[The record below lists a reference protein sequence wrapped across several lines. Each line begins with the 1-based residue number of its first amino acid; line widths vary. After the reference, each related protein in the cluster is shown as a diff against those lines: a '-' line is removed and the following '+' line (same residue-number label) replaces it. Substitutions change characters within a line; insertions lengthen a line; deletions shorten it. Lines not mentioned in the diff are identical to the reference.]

1 VTSLIHDEQQ
11 RIFVMNRRRSIS
23 TSAFLLTAEEASKN
37 KASPA
42 NANDIAPLFCAV
54 DDWCRLSGLSRSAT
68 YEAIK
73 EGWLPTLKI
82 GKSRL
87 IDFDLAIEAVRAK
100 YSARQAA

>member
-1 VTSLIHDEQQ
+1 
-11 RIFVMNRRRSIS
+11 MNRRRSIS
-23 TSAFLLTAEEASKN
+23 ASAFLLTVEEAPKN
-37 KASPA
+37 KASPANA